1 MQTLNE
7 HTTKTRFINQRPHAI
22 GIQGGTTSQYYEK
35 KNVRIKENG
44 GKSKL
49 LSYVWV
55 NTTQEQTEGEH
66 DTKIKMQKSFGLVVF
81 VCVRNGM

>member
-7 HTTKTRFINQRPHAI
+7 HTAKTRFINQRPHAI

-35 KNVRIKENG
+35 IVRIKEYR

-55 NTTQEQTEGEH
+55 NTTKEQIEEEH
-66 DTKIKMQKSFGLVVF
+66 DIKIKMQQSFGLFVC

>member
-35 KNVRIKENG
+35 KMLELKKMEEN
-44 GKSKL
+44 
-49 LSYVWV
+49 LSYYLMC
-55 NTTQEQTEGEH
+55 G
-66 DTKIKMQKSFGLVVF
+66 
-81 VCVRNGM
+81 